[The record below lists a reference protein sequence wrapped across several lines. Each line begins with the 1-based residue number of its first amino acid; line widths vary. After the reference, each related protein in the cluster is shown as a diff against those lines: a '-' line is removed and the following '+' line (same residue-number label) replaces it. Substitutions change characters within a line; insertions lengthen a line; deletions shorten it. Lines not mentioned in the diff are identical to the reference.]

1 MLTMT
6 ESITITSER
15 LLVAIDV
22 AKRSH
27 DVLVRWPDDMTRVLK
42 VPSQRDGF
50 ERLTTYLLEQG
61 FPVRAALEPTGDY
74 HRPLAYWLASKGIEV
89 HLASSLACARV
100 REAIFNSWDKH
111 DRKDARVILYLLA
124 HGLTTPFHDPLLSG
138 SHDLQEISNTYQQ
151 VVLARSRC
159 YHSLLN
165 HYIQLYFP
173 EIERFLRSTRSEWL
187 CRFLIR
193 FTMPSVITGMT
204 KRRFVSSAWKI
215 PGRKVAKE
223 RLLEEIYE
231 LAQESIG
238 LPVVAD
244 SESVRSFRIQ
254 LERYLSLT
262 TLRHEMELR
271 ADSLLS
277 EKPDYL
283 RLRTLPGVGPVI
295 ALMVLAESGDLR
307 RFPHHKQYLN
317 YCGFNLSAFQSG
329 QSRSRYKL
337 SKRGNARLRYAFWL
351 AANGAILQRENSFR
365 WKYEHYIRKDPDD
378 ADLKRKART
387 AVAAKMA
394 RVAHALIKRESD
406 YRGYHE
412 AGLPGSG
419 TQPKEP

>member
-1 MLTMT
+1 M
-6 ESITITSER
+6 TITPGK

-27 DVLVRWPDDMTRVLK
+27 DVLVRWPEGRTRTFK
-42 VPSQRDGF
+42 VPSQREGF
-50 ERLTTYLLEQG
+50 ETLTTFLLEQG
-61 FPVRAALEPTGDY
+61 LKVRAAIEPTADY

-100 REAIFNSWDKH
+100 REAMFNSWDKN
-111 DRKDARVILYLLA
+111 DRKDAGVIMYLLE
-124 HGLTTPFHDPLLSG
+124 HGMTAPFHDPLISG
-138 SHDLQEISNTYQQ
+138 SHELQEISNTYQQ
-151 VVLARSRC
+151 VVMARSRC
-159 YHSLLN
+159 YHSLVN

-173 EIERFLRSTRSEWL
+173 EIERFLHASRSEWL

-193 FTMPSVITGMT
+193 FPVPSVICSLTRG
-204 KRRFVSSAWKI
+204 RFVKTAWKI
-215 PGRKVAKE
+215 AGRKVSKE
-223 RLLEEIYE
+223 RLLDEIYE
-231 LAQESIG
+231 LAQRSIG
-238 LPVVAD
+238 LPVDAD
-244 SESVRSFRIQ
+244 SESVRMFRTQ

-262 TLRHEMELR
+262 TMRHEMEQR
-271 ADSLLS
+271 ADMLLS

-283 RLRTLPGVGPVI
+283 RLKTLPGVGPVI
-295 ALMVLAESGDLR
+295 ALMILAESGDLR
-307 RFPHHKQYLN
+307 RFLHHKQYLN

-329 QSRSRYKL
+329 QSKSRYRL
-337 SKRGNARLRYAFWL
+337 SKRGNARLRYAYWL

-365 WKYEHYIRKDPDD
+365 WKYEHYIRKDPND

-394 RVAHALIKRESD
+394 RVAHSLIKRESD

-419 TQPKEP
+419 TQLVGP

>member
-1 MLTMT
+1 MT
-6 ESITITSER
+6 EIMHITSEC

-27 DVLVRWPDDMTRVLK
+27 DVLVRWPDGRTRALK
-42 VPSQRDGF
+42 VPSQRDEF
-50 ERLTTYLLEQG
+50 ESLTTYLFEQG
-61 FPVRAALEPTGDY
+61 LEVRAALEPTGDY
-74 HRPLAYWLASKGIEV
+74 HRALAYWLASKGVEV

-111 DRKDARVILYLLA
+111 DRKDAKVIMHLLE
-124 HGLTTPFHDPLLSG
+124 HGMTLPFHDPLLSG
-138 SHDLQEISNTYQQ
+138 NHDLQEISNTYQQ
-151 VVLARSRC
+151 IVQARSRC
-159 YHSLLN
+159 YHSLVN
-165 HYIQLYFP
+165 HHIQLYFP
-173 EIERFLRSTRSEWL
+173 EIERFLHASRSEWL

-193 FTMPSVITGMT
+193 FTVPSVITGMS
-204 KRRFVSSAWKI
+204 KRRFVRAAWKI

-238 LPVVAD
+238 LPVGPG
-244 SESVRSFRIQ
+244 SESVRSFRTQ

-262 TLRHEMELR
+262 LMRHEMELR
-271 ADSLLS
+271 ADQVLASN
-277 EKPDYL
+277 PDYR
-283 RLRTLPGVGPVI
+283 RLRTIPGIGPVI

-307 RFPHHKQYLN
+307 RFLHHKQYLN

-329 QSRSRYKL
+329 QSKSRYRL
-337 SKRGNARLRYAFWL
+337 SKRGNARLRYAYWL
-351 AANGAILQRENSFR
+351 ASNGAILQRENSFR
-365 WKYEHYIRKDPDD
+365 WKYEHYIRKDPGD

-412 AGLPGSG
+412 AGAPGSG
-419 TQPKEP
+419 TQLVGP

>member
-1 MLTMT
+1 MT
-6 ESITITSER
+6 KIIPITSER

-27 DVLVRWPDDMTRVLK
+27 DVLVRWPDGRTRTFK
-42 VPSQRDGF
+42 VQSKRDGF

-61 FPVRAALEPTGDY
+61 FSVRAALEPTGDY
-74 HRPLAYWLASKGIEV
+74 HRSLAYWLASKGIEV
-89 HLASSLACARV
+89 HMASSLACARV

-111 DRKDARVILYLLA
+111 DRKDARVILYLME
-124 HGLTTPFHDPLLSG
+124 HGLTAPFHDPLLSG
-138 SHDLQEISNTYQQ
+138 NHDLQEISNTYQQ
-151 VVLARSRC
+151 IVQARSRC
-159 YHSLLN
+159 YHSLVN

-173 EIERFLRSTRSEWL
+173 EIERFLHASRSEWL
-187 CRFLIR
+187 VRFLIR
-193 FTMPSVITGMT
+193 FPVPSVITRVT
-204 KRRFVSSAWKI
+204 KRRFVKSAWKI

-231 LAQESIG
+231 LAEESIG
-238 LPVVAD
+238 LPVMPE

-262 TLRHEMELR
+262 VLRHEMELR
-271 ADSLLS
+271 ADQVLTTN
-277 EKPDYL
+277 PDYQ
-283 RLRTLPGVGPVI
+283 RLRTIPGIGPVV

-317 YCGFNLSAFQSG
+317 YCGFNLSARQSG
-329 QSRSRYKL
+329 QSKSRYRL
-337 SKRGNARLRYAFWL
+337 SKRGNARLRYAYWL

-365 WKYEHYIRKDPDD
+365 WKYEHYIRKDPGD

-387 AVAAKMA
+387 AVAVKMA

-419 TQPKEP
+419 TQFVGP